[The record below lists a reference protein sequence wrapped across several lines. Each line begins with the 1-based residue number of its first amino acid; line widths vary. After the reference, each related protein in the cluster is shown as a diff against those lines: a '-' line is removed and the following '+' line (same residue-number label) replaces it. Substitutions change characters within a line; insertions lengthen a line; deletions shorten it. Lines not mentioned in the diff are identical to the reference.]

1 MAHDTKLHNSDDS
14 AVFASRHG
22 RRSRTFNSDWF
33 QHDPCTEE
41 QAEWLIHNYRR
52 RGYEIKKALSLD
64 YRHWIIYVR
73 LPYSERPPRPSRTYQ
88 QRIWR

>member
-1 MAHDTKLHNSDDS
+1 MAHKTKFHNSDTDL
-14 AVFASRHG
+14 AIRHE
-22 RRSRTFNSDWF
+22 RRSHAFKTDWY
-33 QHDPCTEE
+33 QHPPCTEE

-52 RGYEIKKALSLD
+52 RGYEFRKALTLD

-73 LPYSERPPRPSRTYQ
+73 LPYSERPPRPSRKFQ

>member
-1 MAHDTKLHNSDDS
+1 MAHNTKHHNSDIDL
-14 AVFASRHG
+14 ASRHG
-22 RRSRTFNSDWF
+22 RCSHTFKYDWY

-41 QAEWLIHNYRR
+41 QAEWLIQNYRR
-52 RGYEIKKALSLD
+52 RGYEFRKALSLD

-73 LPYSERPPRPSRTYQ
+73 LPYSERPPRPSRTFQ

>member
-22 RRSRTFNSDWF
+22 LRSHAFKYDWY

-52 RGYEIKKALSLD
+52 RGYEFKKALSLD

-73 LPYSERPPRPSRTYQ
+73 LPYSER
-88 QRIWR
+88 

>member
-1 MAHDTKLHNSDDS
+1 MAHNFKFRNSDS
-14 AVFASRHG
+14 AFASRHG
-22 RRSRTFNSDWF
+22 WRSHAFKYDWY

-52 RGYEIKKALSLD
+52 RGYEFRKALTLY

-73 LPYSERPPRPSRTYQ
+73 LPYSERPPRPSRTFQ